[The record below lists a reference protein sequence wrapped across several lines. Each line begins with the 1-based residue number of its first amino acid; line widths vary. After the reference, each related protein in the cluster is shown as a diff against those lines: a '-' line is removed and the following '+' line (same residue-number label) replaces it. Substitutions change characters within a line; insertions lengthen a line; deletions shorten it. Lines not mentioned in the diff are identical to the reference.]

1 MSTIDELLSESKI
14 GEPREK
20 IPLELRADHQKTVR
34 RLAELAR
41 HEILIVSRHLDPSVY
56 GTEDFM
62 DVMSPFVR
70 SKRASVRILVNDSRS
85 MVKDTHRLAEMAVSL
100 SSKISIRRLGL
111 QEQQYNEAWML
122 ADEVALLH
130 LPQSDLYK
138 GSMDFYSPRYG
149 KEHKELFDSMWS
161 HAELIP
167 ELRALKI

>member
-1 MSTIDELLSESKI
+1 MSSIDQLLSESKI
-14 GEPREK
+14 GEPQEK
-20 IPLELRADHQKTVR
+20 IKLELREDHQKTVR

-62 DVMSPFVR
+62 EVMSPFVR
-70 SKRASVRILVNDSRS
+70 SKRASVRILVGDTRT
-85 MVKDTHRLAEMAVSL
+85 MIKDTHRLAEMAVSL
-100 SSKISIRRLGL
+100 SSKISIRRLGI

-122 ADEVALLH
+122 ADEVALLQ

-138 GSMDFYSPRYG
+138 GSMDFYTPRHG

-161 HAELIP
+161 HADLIP